1 MNPTNDILHEYLQI
15 TNLISKHF
23 RVYFD
28 QLHLTYPQS
37 IVLAILDV
45 DGPMT
50 ISALSEASGSA
61 ISTISGVL
69 DRLEAMDLVQRS
81 RSDADRRVTYV
92 SVTDRVR
99 EYAARARS
107 SAAEQFEQVLGT
119 LSPEELE
126 TVHQGFDLLRRALH
140 DFEA

>member
-15 TNLISKHF
+15 TNLISKRF

-119 LSPEELE
+119 RSPEELE
-126 TVHQGFDLLRRALH
+126 TVHQGFALLRRALH